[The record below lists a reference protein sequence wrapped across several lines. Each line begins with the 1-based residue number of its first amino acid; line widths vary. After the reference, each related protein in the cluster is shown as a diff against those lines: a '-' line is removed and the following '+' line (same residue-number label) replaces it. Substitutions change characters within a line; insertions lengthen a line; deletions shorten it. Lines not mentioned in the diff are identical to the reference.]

1 MSWTNYLKKGIAS
14 ILVLALALVMF
25 VAFGLNK
32 GFDFTGGTIVTV
44 SAKDYTEAE
53 ARTNIN
59 TAFSGQQNLKITSMS
74 VGTANDEQVF
84 TIKYQVWGDV
94 DAVNLAVENAL
105 FDAFEYSQ
113 TDPVQQNFITMTEKV
128 QPAYNNT
135 VITYALLG
143 IMVALLAVAFYIW
156 LRLGLGSAVVLVAS
170 VVIDVLLALAI
181 MVIFRIEMSA
191 NIGYA
196 LSAIAGISAIFN
208 TLMLNKLRANSF
220 VEENKKKSNAEIA
233 EITANQ
239 TFKNSVI
246 FLGGLAVMLLVFA
259 IIAFGPAGSAVL
271 MVALSLASV
280 FVTTQFIAPNLWQMA
295 YVKKV
300 RTKRTEKAIEI
311 ESEEE

>member
-74 VGTANDEQVF
+74 IGTANDEQVF

-170 VVIDVLLALAI
+170 VVIDV
-181 MVIFRIEMSA
+181 
-191 NIGYA
+191 YA

-208 TLMLNKLRANSF
+208 ALMLNKLRANSF

-280 FVTTQFIAPNLWQMA
+280 LVTTQFIAPNLWQMA

>member
-44 SAKDYTEAE
+44 SAKDHTEAE

-208 TLMLNKLRANSF
+208 ALMLNKLRANSF